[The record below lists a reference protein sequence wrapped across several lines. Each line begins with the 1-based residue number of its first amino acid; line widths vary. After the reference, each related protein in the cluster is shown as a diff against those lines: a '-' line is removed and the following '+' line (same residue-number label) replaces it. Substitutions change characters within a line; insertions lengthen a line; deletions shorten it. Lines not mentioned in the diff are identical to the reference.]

1 MKQNV
6 CDYILNFLADQGIK
20 EVFEVYGAANANL
33 IDAFTRTDRVRYVAT
48 MHEQAAGFA
57 AEGYAKVSHKPGVA
71 IATSGPGAQNL
82 LTPIGNCFYDSVPC
96 LFLVGQIKSQFIRP
110 DPSVRQVGFQETPIV
125 EIVSSITKY
134 AKQVRNAKD
143 IRYELEKAWFLCQEG
158 RPGPVLLDMPIDV
171 QKEEIDPDELFGF
184 DPEVEKTVFDMSFVN
199 LQIDTLIE
207 DLERSKRPVIL
218 VGGGVWIANAVQEL
232 LAVAG
237 ELKIPCLPTFNALD
251 IVTSDFKFYGGRIGT
266 NGSRAGNFALQNS
279 DLLLAV
285 GCRIS
290 GRITGGNLKT
300 FARGAKKY
308 VVDVDPALLQRK
320 LQQIPLDVNIRC
332 DAKTFLMTLLQK
344 FNESGLRY
352 RHNSHPHHQWMQKVD
367 DWKIKYHPTKEKLY
381 GQKTDT
387 VNPYV
392 FMKKLSDQMC
402 RDDIFVYDC
411 GGNVII
417 TNAVFE
423 TKQGQRFITNN
434 GNSPMG
440 FSFAGAMGAWFAS
453 DKKRQNVI
461 CVIGDG
467 GFNMN
472 IQEIQTC
479 LNYGIGIKVF
489 ILNNHIYGITKS
501 FQITNFGGRM
511 EACGPKGYQP
521 PDFRKVIGLGYEAPL
536 ETVDCDEESDK
547 KIKRVLNSNGLVFCD
562 VNCHEWHTYG
572 PKIIG
577 WNTPI
582 EDMFPYLPRD
592 EFKEQMIIDLVPG
605 WENPFTSVE

>member
-1 MKQNV
+1 MGKGV
-6 CDYILNFLADQGIK
+6 CDFILDFLADHGIT

-33 IDAFTRTDRVRYVAT
+33 IDAFTRTERIRYIAT

-57 AEGYAKVSHKPGVA
+57 AEGYAKVSRKPGVA

-96 LFLVGQIKSQFIRP
+96 IFLVGQIKSQFIRP
-110 DPSVRQVGFQETPIV
+110 DPSIRQVGFQETPIV

-158 RPGPVLLDMPIDV
+158 RPGPVLLDIPIDV
-171 QKEEIDPDELFGF
+171 QKEEIDIDELFGF
-184 DPEVEKTVFDMSFVN
+184 DPEVEKTAFDMRLIDSK
-199 LQIDTLIE
+199 IDTMIE
-207 DLERSKRPVIL
+207 DLKRSKRPVIL

-232 LAVAG
+232 LAVAS

-251 IVTSDFKFYGGRIGT
+251 VVTSDFEFYGGRIGT

-279 DLLLAV
+279 DLLIAV

-308 VVDVDPALLQRK
+308 VVDVDQALLQRK
-320 LQQIPLDVNIRC
+320 LQQIPFDVNIRC
-332 DAKTFLMTLLQK
+332 NAKIFLSTLLQELNK
-344 FNESGLRY
+344 SSLRD
-352 RHNSHPHHQWMQKVD
+352 RHSSHPHYQWMQKVD
-367 DWKIKYHPTKEKLY
+367 EWKKKYHPTKEKLY
-381 GQKTDT
+381 SQKTDT

-392 FMKKLSDQMC
+392 FMKKLSDQMS

-423 TKQGQRFITNN
+423 TKKGQRFVTNN

-440 FSFAGAMGAWFAS
+440 FSFAGAMGAWVAS
-453 DKKRQNVI
+453 DKKRQKVI

-511 EACGPKGYQP
+511 EACGPKGYKP
-521 PDFRKVIGLGYEAPL
+521 PDFRKVIGLGYEASL
-536 ETVDCDEESDK
+536 ETVDCDEESDE
-547 KIKRVLNSNGLVFCD
+547 KIKRVLNSDGLMFCD
-562 VNCHEWHTYG
+562 VNCHEWHSYG

-592 EFKEQMIIDLVPG
+592 EFKEQMMIDLIPG